1 MLSAVGRRHC
11 SELLPRTHSFRA
23 FLKSSGE
30 RVIARTEQRLAAFR
44 SARVYKFNRSHEA
57 FPALGE
63 HFSNFLLPR
72 QCIWNREIVLSENPP
87 NLASCEQVS
96 RVVNWAQYLS

>member
-1 MLSAVGRRHC
+1 MIASADD
-11 SELLPRTHSFRA
+11 A
-23 FLKSSGE
+23 FPP
-30 RVIARTEQRLAAFR
+30 FR

-63 HFSNFLLPR
+63 HLSNFLLPC
-72 QCIWNREIVLSENPP
+72 QCIRNREIVLSENPP